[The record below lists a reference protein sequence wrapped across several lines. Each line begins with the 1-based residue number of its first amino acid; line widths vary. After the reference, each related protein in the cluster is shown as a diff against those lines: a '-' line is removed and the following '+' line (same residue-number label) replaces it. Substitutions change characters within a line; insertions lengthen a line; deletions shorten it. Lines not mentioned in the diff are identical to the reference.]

1 MILILWLLGLLIV
14 ALTVRQLLKR
24 APKNGKPFLLRVVV
38 VLILLIAAAMAM
50 RGLWPVAMSLLGGL
64 MVYGRPVLQAFGL
77 WKMMQSSRQHQ
88 QAKQTPATGMTVEL
102 ALQILELEDNPS
114 KEDILTAHKKMMAK
128 NHPDKGGSTYLA
140 SQINQAKDILLAH
153 FDSSSTKQ

>member
-14 ALTVRQLLKR
+14 ALTVRQLLRR

-38 VLILLIAAAMAM
+38 VLVLLIAAAMAM

-64 MVYGRPVLQAFGL
+64 LVYGRPVLQAFGL
-77 WKMMQSSRQHQ
+77 WKQWQSLNQRKQQHRQPSS
-88 QAKQTPATGMTVEL
+88 TNDTMTTEL
-102 ALQILELEDNPS
+102 ACQILELDPHPS
-114 KEDILTAHKKMMAK
+114 KEDILAAHKRMMAK

-140 SQINQAKDILLAH
+140 SQINQAKDLLLANIE
-153 FDSSSTKQ
+153 K

>member
-14 ALTVRQLLKR
+14 ALMVRQLLRR

-38 VLILLIAAAMAM
+38 VLVLLIAAAMAM

-77 WKMMQSSRQHQ
+77 WKMMQSNLKDQP
-88 QAKQTPATGMTVEL
+88 AKQAPTTEMTIEL
-102 ALQILELEDNPS
+102 ALQILELEANPS
-114 KEDILTAHKKMMAK
+114 KEDILIAHKRMMAK

-140 SQINQAKDILLAH
+140 SQINQAKDILLANIE
-153 FDSSSTKQ
+153 Q